1 MASDVTCGMKRTHG
15 GREYVLPFT
24 CVFINFINKINNKRV
39 VRDRVR
45 ESFCLQPH
53 PCLTRDKYGVVQNDY
68 CY

>member
-1 MASDVTCGMKRTHG
+1 MASDVSCGMNRTHG

-45 ESFCLQPH
+45 ESFCLKPH
-53 PCLTRDKYGVVQNDY
+53 PCLTRDKYGVVQSEY
-68 CY
+68 GC